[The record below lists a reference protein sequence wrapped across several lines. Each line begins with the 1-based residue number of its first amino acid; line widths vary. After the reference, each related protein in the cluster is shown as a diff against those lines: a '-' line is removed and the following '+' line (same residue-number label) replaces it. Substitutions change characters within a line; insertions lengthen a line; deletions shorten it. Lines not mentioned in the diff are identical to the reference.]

1 MLRQPANVAHAAH
14 PAYLAPAPVP
24 VQENIEVMER
34 TEGEDDDSFLV
45 LQSEVRASA
54 TYVRS
59 LHACSDRSGLLRSSP
74 VCDPHA
80 P

>member
-1 MLRQPANVAHAAH
+1 MLRQPANVAPAAH
-14 PAYLAPAPVP
+14 PAYLAPAP

-59 LHACSDRSGLLRSSP
+59 LTHACSDVAQQYCL
-74 VCDPHA
+74 
-80 P
+80 